1 MTSLA
6 SEDLSIHSLPIPE
19 DIRVILEKM
28 GIHSL
33 YPSQAQCI
41 TPLFQGK
48 NLVLAVPTASGKT
61 LIAYLAMLNNV
72 LHGGKALYIVPLRSL
87 AFEKYDELR
96 EFVPHG
102 IKVGLSVGDYTVKD
116 EYVRNYDILIATSE
130 KVDSLLRNRSLYYN
144 ELSTFVADEIHL
156 LDDPTRGA
164 TLEVILT
171 KIMLK
176 NPASQ
181 IIGLSATIP
190 NAKEIADWLHA
201 ELIYSDWRPVE
212 LKKGALSG
220 TTILFE
226 DGSEKNLD
234 NHLEAHAAT
243 APSRKRKRQR
253 PGDEILNVVLDTI
266 NNHKQILVF
275 QNTRRSTESLSRQ
288 LGGHLF
294 HMLSEEEKEHLER
307 ISTEILNSQVD
318 VVPMIEE
325 LARTVRSGAAYHH
338 AGLTNAQRKLVEQA
352 FLKGYI
358 KSLCATPTLAAGVN
372 LPAQRVVVK
381 DIYRYGQF
389 GMEKIS
395 TLEIQQML
403 GRAGRPQ
410 YDSYGEAL
418 VVTPSKK
425 TAEAVVREV
434 LKRKPSDI
442 VSKLFLE
449 SNLRMHI
456 LGFIV
461 EKNAETKR
469 ELEHVLS
476 KTFLAHQ
483 GGAYGENLEKVLVF
497 LEEHGFIRCE
507 RDDIP
512 DQELTATES
521 TAGTETATPGEKS
534 VDETYEELLGF
545 SSALTLQKKHER
557 QSEDYPIRPREFGY
571 KTARLYIDPYSAVE
585 FKKALEYIKQKQKT
599 NPDIVNT
606 DIVYLQAL
614 CRATELLPLFLRRG
628 DFQELMKIAYQR
640 KNELLLSDKL
650 DEKED
655 VSSSQDLEWYFA
667 ELKTALFFEDW
678 VSERREKF
686 LTGKYNIGPGD
697 IRSRVEVAH
706 WLLGALYEISKMQE
720 LELELPFLKDL
731 VTQVEFGIK
740 SELLPLVK
748 IRGIGRVR
756 ARILFDAGYTTPRKV
771 KGASEAQLAKLPKF
785 GEKIAQNIKKEL
797 LGGNVE

>member
-1 MTSLA
+1 MASLA

-19 DIRVILEKM
+19 DIRGILEKM

-72 LHGGKALYIVPLRSL
+72 LRGGKALYIVPLRSL

-96 EFVPHG
+96 EFVPYG
-102 IKVGLSVGDYTVKD
+102 IKVGLSVGDYTIKD

-130 KVDSLLRNRSLYYN
+130 KVDSLLRSRSLYYN

-156 LDDPTRGA
+156 LDDPSRGA

-171 KIMLK
+171 KIMLR
-176 NPASQ
+176 NPTAQ

-190 NAKEIADWLHA
+190 NAQEIADWLHA

-212 LKKGALSG
+212 LKKGVLSG

-226 DGSEKNLD
+226 DGSEKHLD
-234 NHLEAHAAT
+234 NHLDAHTAT
-243 APSRKRKRQR
+243 ASTRKKKRQG
-253 PGDEILNVVLDTI
+253 PGDDILNVVLDTV

-275 QNTRRSTESLSRQ
+275 QNTRRSTESFSRQ
-288 LGGHLF
+288 LGEHLSP
-294 HMLSEEEKEHLER
+294 MLSGEEKQHLER
-307 ISTEILNSQVD
+307 LSTELLNSQVD
-318 VVPMIEE
+318 TVPMVEE
-325 LARTVRSGAAYHH
+325 LAKTVCSGAAYHH
-338 AGLTNAQRKLVEQA
+338 AGLTNTQRKLIEQA

-389 GMEKIS
+389 GMEPIS
-395 TLEIQQML
+395 TREIQQML

-418 VVTPSKK
+418 IVTPSKK
-425 TAEAVVREV
+425 TPEAVVEEV
-434 LKRKPSDI
+434 LKKKPSDI
-442 VSKLFLE
+442 ISKLFLE

-476 KTFLAHQ
+476 RTFLAHQ
-483 GGAYGENLEKVLVF
+483 GGAYGENLEKVVGF

-507 RDDIP
+507 RENTP
-512 DQELTATES
+512 GPEEPATES
-521 TAGTETATPGEKS
+521 AGGAKNATPGEKPA
-534 VDETYEELLGF
+534 DETYEELLDF
-545 SSALTLQKKHER
+545 TSALDLQKKHEN
-557 QSEDYPIRPREFGY
+557 QNEDFPIRPLEFGY
-571 KTARLYIDPYSAVE
+571 KTARLYVDPYSAVE

-606 DIVYLQAL
+606 DIVYLQTL

-628 DFQELMKIAYQR
+628 DFEELMKIAYQR

-655 VSSSQDLEWYFA
+655 VRTSQDLEWYFA
-667 ELKTALFFEDW
+667 ELKTALFLEDW
-678 VSERREKF
+678 VSEKKEKY
-686 LTGKYNIGPGD
+686 LTAKYNIGPGD
-697 IRSRVEVAH
+697 IRSRVEVAR

-720 LELELPFLKDL
+720 LELDLPFLKDL
-731 VTQVEFGIK
+731 VTRVEFGIK
-740 SELLPLVK
+740 PELLPLVK
-748 IRGIGRVR
+748 IRGIGRIR

-771 KGASEAQLAKLPKF
+771 KRASVAHLAKFPKF
-785 GEKIAQNIKKEL
+785 GEKIAHNIKKEL
-797 LGGNVE
+797 MGKSAE